1 MAAQSHDDPV
11 RPDPDPTVLTTAS
24 LMREIA
30 NTKELVQAK
39 LDALEKK
46 LGDVHTN
53 VHEMPKQRK
62 IDIDL
67 LYQLV
72 DTKLGTIQEQF
83 HGVQTQFKERDTR
96 VDQTARASKEALDA
110 ALQAAKEAVGKQN
123 DSFVTSIA
131 KSEAATAKQIDQLV
145 LLQNA
150 NMAATNDKIEDL
162 KTRMSASEGRA
173 GGRSDIW
180 GYVLAAVGLVAT
192 LVSVIY
198 YAGHLGG
205 GK

>member
-1 MAAQSHDDPV
+1 MASTSDHPAI
-11 RPDPDPTVLTTAS
+11 RPDPDPTFLTTAA
-24 LMREIA
+24 LLREVA
-30 NTKELVQAK
+30 NAKELVFTK
-39 LDALEKK
+39 IVCLEKE
-46 LGDVHTN
+46 LGDLHAN
-53 VHEMPKQRK
+53 VHQIPTQRA
-62 IDIDL
+62 IDIAASEK
-67 LYQLV
+67 LV
-72 DTKLGTIQEQF
+72 DSKFANIEEKF
-83 HGVQTQFKERDTR
+83 NGVRTQFQERDTR

-150 NMAATNDKIEDL
+150 SAASTNDKIEDL
-162 KTRMSASEGRA
+162 KTRLSAFEGR
-173 GGRSDIW
+173 GMGRSDIW

-198 YAGHLGG
+198 YAGHLGH
-205 GK
+205 